1 YEQRTRICD
10 LGYLRTAYK
19 RADGRIDYRCPAEPV
34 KDWIRKGGAPEEA
47 VGRKC
52 LCNGLMANIDLA
64 QTRDDGLERA
74 LLTTGNE
81 LANMRPFLGDRE
93 SYSADDVIDYLT
105 ALVGDR
111 RRDVVYASGS
121 AVSAGAAEVVAS
133 KAIAQPPSNRRR
145 LGRSAGHVT
154 RRARHCLQQVRCPR
168 RRSARHAA
176 PP

>member
-1 YEQRTRICD
+1 
-10 LGYLRTAYK
+10 
-19 RADGRIDYRCPAEPV
+19 
-34 KDWIRKGGAPEEA
+34 
-47 VGRKC
+47 
-52 LCNGLMANIDLA
+52 

-121 AVSAGAAEVVAS
+121 AVSAGAAEVAAS
-133 KAIAQPPSNRRR
+133 SDNAQSQPTQP
-145 LGRSAGHVT
+145 LQVRSALHVT
-154 RRARHCLQQVRCPR
+154 TLAQCSPM
-168 RRSARHAA
+168 
-176 PP
+176 PG